1 MMKLTDP
8 MEDPQKQEIARRRH
22 FSFRINAFFF
32 AIFLLFS
39 ILIVRL
45 AFMQF
50 VEGKQLS
57 ELGVQDRTRATHI
70 APIRGN
76 IFDSDGY
83 PIASTYSVQSVF
95 YRYGAITKPEELVAM
110 AKKLEWIFAEF
121 GDEEKRLPAGEILKR
136 MDVGIDMDMKE
147 TTRRPGYSFIPRK
160 LKSDLSKTEIAY
172 IMEHRDELAGLEIM
186 EESARIYDQNKI
198 AVQLVGYV
206 RPYSTAIN
214 QQTSYLD
221 YYKDNRT
228 IYNQTPTEYVGFD
241 GLEFMY
247 QEQLRGSNGMKVY
260 PVNAA
265 DKIIGPPTITQP
277 VKGHNLILT
286 IQSDIQLATQ
296 RAIEEHLEVLRTST
310 NPLIRA
316 ENARSGFAVAMEV
329 DTGNVVAMASMPDY
343 DPNVWVRDSVSTEQY
358 NQIKQFVNNGTIRA
372 AYPDFPEEELK
383 YHTNSIVY
391 AGSVIKPLTVL
402 LGLSRG
408 YFTTT
413 YQYNDVGYFYFGR
426 DRTRIQNDNG
436 VALGRINVTEAIRR
450 SSNTFMSELIGNR
463 LALDHGMEGLDIW
476 DEFMKKFGLGVL
488 TGSGLPNEIEGILD
502 YYNNVKRGNDSYQS
516 ALVRASW
523 GQQAQYTTLQL
534 AQFVATMANRGK
546 RPKPQFVKEI
556 RTYEGDVVEVMEPE
570 FLNEEEFPNE
580 YWNAIFTGMKGVYK
594 DGFDGFPYDVAAK
607 TGTSTQAVSGGTV
620 ANAVF
625 VAFAPLDKPKLAV
638 AVVIPEGGY
647 GSRGAAPIARKI
659 FDAYDQVYG
668 LTGTPVKKPDPD
680 LDENADPISNQGQAV
695 Q

>member
-1 MMKLTDP
+1 MNITDP
-8 MEDPQKQEIARRRH
+8 MEDPQKQEILKRRH

-32 AIFLLFS
+32 SIFLLFS

-57 ELGVQDRTRATHI
+57 ENQTPDRTRTTYI

-83 PIASTYSVQSVF
+83 PIASTYSVQSLF
-95 YRYGAITKPEELVAM
+95 FRYGSITKYEDLVAL
-110 AKKLEWIFAEF
+110 ARQLEHIFTEF
-121 GDEEKRLPAGEILKR
+121 GKEDKRLPAAEILKR
-136 MDVGIDMDMKE
+136 MDVGIDMDMNE
-147 TTRRPGYSFIPRK
+147 TAKKPGYSFIPRK
-160 LKSDLSKTEIAY
+160 LKSDLTKEEIAY
-172 IMEHRDELAGLEIM
+172 IMEHRDGLIGLEIM
-186 EESARIYDQNKI
+186 EESARLYDQNKI

-214 QQTSYLD
+214 QRSSYLD
-221 YYKDNRT
+221 YYKENQPE
-228 IYNQTPTEYVGFD
+228 YNQTPTEYVGFD

-247 QEQLRGSNGMKVY
+247 QEELRGSNGMKVY
-260 PVNAA
+260 PVNVL

-277 VKGHNLILT
+277 VKGNNLILT

-296 RAIEEHLEVLRTST
+296 RAIENHLEVLRTST
-310 NPLIRA
+310 NKYIRA
-316 ENARSGFAVAMEV
+316 ENARSGFAVAMEI
-329 DTGNVVAMASMPDY
+329 DTGNVVAMASIPDY
-343 DPNVWVRDSVSTEQY
+343 DPNVWLGDTVSTEQY
-358 NQIKQFVNNGTIRA
+358 NKIRQFVNNGTIRA
-372 AYPDFPEEELK
+372 AYPDYPEEELK

-408 YFTTT
+408 YFTTKT
-413 YQYNDVGYFYFGR
+413 QYYDTGYFIFGR
-426 DRTRIQNDNG
+426 DRTRISNDSNAAYG
-436 VALGRINVTEAIRR
+436 LINATGAIRH

-463 LALDHGMEGLDIW
+463 LALDHGTEGLDIW

-488 TGSGLPNEIEGILD
+488 TGSGLPNEIEGIPD
-502 YYNNVKRGNDSYQS
+502 YYNNVKKGNDSYQS

-534 AQFVATMANRGK
+534 AQYAATMANRGK

-556 RTYEGDVVEVMEPE
+556 RTYEGEVVKVLEPE
-570 FLNEEEFPNE
+570 FINEEVFPDE
-580 YWNAIFTGMKGVYK
+580 YWNAIFAGMKDVFK
-594 DGFDGFPYDVAAK
+594 DGFEDFPYDVAAK
-607 TGTSTQAVSGGTV
+607 TGTSTQQVSGGTV

-625 VAFAPLDKPKLAV
+625 IAFAPLQKPKLAV

-668 LTGTPVKKPDPD
+668 LTGTPVKK
-680 LDENADPISNQGQAV
+680 QAETMTEAE
-695 Q
+695 